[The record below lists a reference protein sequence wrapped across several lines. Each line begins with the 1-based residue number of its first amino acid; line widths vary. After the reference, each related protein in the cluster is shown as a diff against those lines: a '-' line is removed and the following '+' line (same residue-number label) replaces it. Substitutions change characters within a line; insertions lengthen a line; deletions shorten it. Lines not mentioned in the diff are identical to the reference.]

1 MRAFLLGLLL
11 LISTATLAD
20 QSLNSK
26 RIELAKKDYLAMIV
40 CNFVYGFHKYEMSV
54 TTTDNLVLVG
64 IYYNNRFY
72 VDSLPYDLADM
83 FREEIPAI
91 LKEYEWAN
99 DVSVEVV
106 VYGE

>member
-11 LISTATLAD
+11 LISTTTLAD

-26 RIELAKKDYLAMIV
+26 GIELAKKDYLAMIV

-54 TTTDNLVLVG
+54 TTTDNQVLVG
-64 IYYNNRFY
+64 IYYNSRFY
-72 VDSLPYDLADM
+72 VDSLPNDLAER

-99 DVSVEVV
+99 GVSVEVV